1 MAQWL
6 RAPSA
11 LAEDVGLVPSIHMAA
26 LQPVSPVPEDLKP
39 CRLIFFKTYS
49 NKYTQMF
56 QPPF

>member
-6 RAPSA
+6 RGPSA
-11 LAEDVGLVPSIHMAA
+11 LAKDVGLVPSTHMPA

-39 CRLIFFKTYS
+39 CRLTFFKTYS
-49 NKYTQMF
+49 NKYTQML